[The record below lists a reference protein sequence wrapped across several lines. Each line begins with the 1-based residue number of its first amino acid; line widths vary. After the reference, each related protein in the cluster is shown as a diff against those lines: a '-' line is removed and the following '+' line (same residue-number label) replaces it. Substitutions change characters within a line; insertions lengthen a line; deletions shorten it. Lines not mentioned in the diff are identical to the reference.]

1 MENLSREWNLCLSLA
16 LEAIAAGSFGIGS
29 IITTA
34 SGEVI
39 SRGRNQL
46 NDSNDS
52 CNINRNS
59 PVSHAELNAIA
70 GLPSVYREDKSLILY
85 ATVEPCPMCMGAIVM
100 SNIKKLRIASRD
112 PWAGSVRL
120 LAKDWYLDHKGIS
133 AQFESGWVEELFFLI
148 SLYSLQKD
156 LECRGLTN
164 HPVLTALRSQYPLY
178 YSRSEVRLRDKEFIQ
193 ALTHQNS
200 ACLINKIQ
208 SV

>member
-1 MENLSREWNLCLSLA
+1 MEELNREWNLCLSLA
-16 LEAIAAGSFGIGS
+16 LEAIAAGSIGIGS

-46 NDSNDS
+46 YDSNDS

-70 GLPSVYREDKSLILY
+70 GLPPVYREDKRLILY
-85 ATVEPCPMCMGAIVM
+85 TTVEPCPMCMGAIVM
-100 SNIKKLRIASRD
+100 SNINKLRIASRD

-133 AQFESGWVEELFFLI
+133 AQFETGWVEELFFLL

-156 LECRGLTN
+156 LESRGVTN

-193 ALTHQNS
+193 ALTHQNG